1 MKQSQISLDN
11 ICFSHVEHQISM
23 VNIYIFLIKY
33 NHVSC
38 CKDIILTEYNDVCL
52 IIIKVIL
59 KE

>member
-1 MKQSQISLDN
+1 MSN
-11 ICFSHVEHQISM
+11 IKFQWLK
-23 VNIYIFLIKY
+23 YIFLIEY

-59 KE
+59 KESFKS